1 MSVHDLYSDLQDAK
15 DRIYELE
22 FQLANLDTGP
32 GNDDLAQD
40 LKKKLQKAKDFKIM
54 AEAAIESLNGRS

>member
-1 MSVHDLYSDLQDAK
+1 MSIHDLYYDLQDAK

-22 FQLANLDTGP
+22 FQLANLDNGP

-40 LKKKLQKAKDFKIM
+40 LKKQLQKAKDFKAM
-54 AEAAIESLNGRS
+54 AESAIEALNGRS